1 MADDTTTDPMKEI
14 ENLFSQFRSD
24 AAGIASGAVSN
35 IAEALVLPLK
45 LPMMGVKAI
54 ADAQPAGLPLPIP
67 AEMKKALGISADDNG
82 GLKLPFQL
90 PKKEDFGWTG
100 ARPKI
105 RAPQQDMTFLA
116 NEIGVH

>member
-1 MADDTTTDPMKEI
+1 MADDNTDPMKEI

-82 GLKLPFQL
+82 LKFPLKLPS
-90 PKKEDFGWTG
+90 KEDFGWTG

-116 NEIGVH
+116 GEIGVH